1 MDTALIRFPPR
12 RLGDGEGVR
21 TVLGEVAVFIRK
33 ATVIQRH
40 ELADHDVAAGENRP
54 EIVADDD
61 RVAHID
67 QPIAVDIQVRIVKSM
82 LKCPECGK
90 TMVREELLAS
100 RAKTR
105 DT

>member
-1 MDTALIRFPPR
+1 MPGGQGMGRGRGGGGGGGGGGRNGGGGFGAGGFCICAGCGHKVP
-12 RLGDGEGVR
+12 
-21 TVLGEVAVFIRK
+21 
-33 ATVIQRH
+33 H
-40 ELADHDVAAGENRP
+40 ERGHKCTE
-54 EIVADDD
+54 
-61 RVAHID
+61 
-67 QPIAVDIQVRIVKSM
+67 